1 MIEKKKYES
10 LRNNSSRLF
19 TKSLHL
25 WQQNSY
31 YHSNKLLNVFRKHAI
46 CAKFQSNTINLNYEI
61 ILKIFHV
68 ILSKLSYSC
77 SQSVTSI
84 ICLDCCKT
92 N

>member
-1 MIEKKKYES
+1 MKVSETTLAVTSQRAYTFDSKTV
-10 LRNNSSRLF
+10 N
-19 TKSLHL
+19 
-25 WQQNSY
+25 

-84 ICLDCCKT
+84 ICLDCSKT